1 VTSGCYNKEDNIQDW
16 DDFIKEV
23 KTAFSNKNKTVDAE

>member
-1 VTSGCYNKEDNIQDW
+1 MEEEEDIQNW

-23 KTAFSNKNKTVDAE
+23 KTAFSDKSKAADVK

>member
-1 VTSGCYNKEDNIQDW
+1 MEEEEDIQNW

-23 KTAFSNKNKTVDAE
+23 KTAFSDKSKAVDVK